1 MGMLWAGLPAAYA
14 ADYTVANEVELRN
27 ALEEAAADGDA
38 ESTITLT
45 ANIVM
50 SDVTPLP
57 ATPKPVVLDTGTFL
71 ISHPATT
78 GNTTGRTLTVGSGPL
93 VIAGRVAGGNTA
105 TTGSS
110 ARGGAGVTAS
120 GASLKNRG
128 NVAGGRGGGQV
139 AGQTGVTA
147 GPGGAGYALTQ
158 SDFVNTASG
167 VVTGGAGGSVNIQF
181 IDLTN
186 SGAVGGAG
194 GAGLAL
200 TAGRMDN
207 AGTLMGGQG
216 GGFTNYTADADNQ
229 FGGAGGVGAALT
241 GGTHRNRGL
250 IQGGLA
256 GVGANI
262 GSGGTGIAG
271 VGADLAGDA
280 VLVNEAAGRIVGADG
295 YVSTTPTVAGGGGI
309 GVRLTGSRFENLGTV
324 TGGNTGARTGTA
336 NGGVAISGSNAY
348 VVNDGAVIAG
358 LDANATTRSNALAFL
373 GGTNTLELRSNSAIT
388 GNVRAF
394 GASDTLALGG
404 SVNASFDAAEIGPS
418 AKYIRFG
425 RFEKIG
431 TSTWTLTGTNTTT
444 TPWTLTQ
451 GVLAASVDGA
461 LGATAGALTFNGG
474 TLRVDGAA
482 FNTTTRAM
490 QVTAAGG
497 AFDIADAANTF
508 TVSQALTGDGAIAKR
523 GAGTLVYT
531 GSNTYAGGTTIE
543 AGTLQLGDGG
553 TAGAVAGN
561 IVNNAALVVNRSNA
575 VALGGVISGSGT
587 VTQSGSGITT
597 LAGANSY
604 TGATNVTAGTLLVN
618 GDQRLATG
626 ATSVASGAT
635 IGGAGTLGGDVA
647 VTSGATLAPGVAAG
661 APGTLTIAGDL
672 SLADGAVLDYQ
683 FGQAGTVGGPLND
696 LAIVEGDLTLN
707 GTLNA
712 TASPGGTFGGG
723 LYRVISYNGN
733 LTNNG
738 LTLGTGLD
746 PATFN
751 VQTSVARQVNLV
763 NTAGLSLN
771 FWDGKAGGRND
782 GFIDGGDGSW
792 QARTAGGDDNWTDAD
807 GAINATYSD
816 GAFAI
821 FAGTAGTVNVNNDAG
836 AVTAGGLQFATNG
849 YVVQGDAL
857 TLVEEVPESAMI
869 RALGGATVRVGDG
882 TAAGVDYTATINA
895 VLQGDAA
902 VTKTDAG
909 TLVLGADNT
918 YAGGTTIEDGTL
930 QLGNGGATGSVLG
943 DIANEGT
950 LVLDRSNAVVM
961 ANTISGTGEVTQAGT
976 GATTFTANNTYTG
989 GTTIS
994 AGTLQLGNGGT
1005 TGGLV
1010 GDVVNNGAL
1019 VIDRSNAVAMG
1030 GTISG
1035 SGKVTQA
1042 GTGTTTLTADN
1053 TYTGGTTISGGT
1065 LQLGNGG
1072 ATGGVVGNIAND
1084 GALVIDRSN
1093 AVAMNGVISGAGTV
1107 TQDGT
1112 GTTTLSGANTYT
1124 GATTVASG
1132 TLLVNGN
1139 QRGATGATSVASG
1152 ATIGGSGVI
1161 GGDVAVASG
1170 ATLAPGATAGAP
1182 GTLTIAGD
1190 LSLADGSLLDYQ
1202 FGQAGV
1208 VGGPLNDLTL
1218 VEGDLVLDGTLNVT
1232 QSAGGAF
1239 GGGLYRVIG
1248 YNGSLTNNGLALGA
1262 DLDPATFNV
1271 QTSVANQVNLVNTAG
1286 LSLNF
1291 WDGEAGGR
1299 NDGMITGGDGTWQA
1313 RAQDSNDN
1321 WTDADGAIN
1330 AAYSDGA
1337 FAIFAGKGGTVDVD
1351 NSLGAVTASG
1361 LQFAA
1366 DGYVVQG
1373 DAITLVDDAADGT
1386 VIRVGDG
1393 TTAGAGF
1400 TATIDSVLQGDTG
1413 LVKTDAGTLLLGGAN
1428 TYTGGTTVTGGAVAI
1443 SEDANLGA
1451 ATAGVTLDGGTLRAL
1466 ADLDSDRAIAAQAGG
1481 ATVDTQAHAVTLGG
1495 AIDGAGALTKA
1506 GTGTLT
1512 LTADNGYAGGTTISA
1527 GTLQL
1532 GDGGTSGHIVGDIV
1546 NNGTLAVNR
1555 SDAVTLAGAMSG
1567 TGHLTQAGTG
1577 TTVLTGANTHT
1588 GGTTIAAGTLQVGDG
1603 GTTGS
1608 LAGDI
1613 VNNADLVMNRSDETM
1628 LTGVISG
1635 TGHLTQAG
1643 TGTTVLVGDN
1653 TYTGGTTISAG
1664 KLQVGNGGDTGS
1676 LIGNVENAG
1685 TLAFDRAGTT
1695 CFDGTITGA
1704 GRVVQTGPGAVLFGN
1719 ANTYA
1724 GVTEVA
1730 SGSLQAAMANA
1741 FSANSR
1747 HDVVKGGTLDLAGYD
1762 QTVGGLRNSGI
1773 VSLMGATPG
1782 TTLTVRGDYVGDGG
1796 TLRMST
1802 TLEDSSSP
1810 TDRLVIDGGAVSG
1823 RTLIELTNRQGL
1835 GAQTTGDGIELVRAI
1850 NGATTTAQT
1859 TKDGFALVGE
1869 YVDAGA
1875 YEYRLHAADAAGLGE
1890 NWYLRST
1897 NRGEVPLF
1905 ASLSGQLRESSAGM
1919 LGNLHQRM
1927 GDATM
1932 GSGSESA
1939 GYRQS
1944 WGRLVSVDRSLKQG
1958 GDATPSSRGRQNGLQ
1973 IGSDVWAG
1981 GNWHVGA
1988 YFGTLAGEMQVEGSA
2003 RGSSNL
2009 AVGRTDLD
2017 SKFVGLYGTYEGENG
2032 FYVDTVLQG
2041 GRLRYKL
2048 VPTASDMVSGKGDS
2062 RTVSVEVGQAFPI
2075 GRDWQLEP
2083 QLQLMHQRLSND
2095 DVQIAN
2101 ALVQQDTANS
2111 LTARVGVRLKGEFET
2126 GAGLLQPYTRV
2137 NYYRTRSDED
2147 VSRFIGPSATADIVT
2162 PTGGRSSE
2170 AAMGMTLSVN
2180 REVSL
2185 FGEVSKLWAH
2195 GDESRA
2201 RSDDL
2206 SANVGVKMGW

>member
-1 MGMLWAGLPAAYA
+1 MGLLGAGLPAAYA
-14 ADYTVANEVELRN
+14 ADYTVANEAELRN
-27 ALEEAAADGDA
+27 ALDEAAADGDA

-45 ANIVM
+45 ANIAM
-50 SDVTPLP
+50 ADVTPLP
-57 ATPKPVVLDTGTFL
+57 AMPKPVVLNTGTFVL
-71 ISHPATT
+71 SELPTT
-78 GNTTGRTLTVGSGPL
+78 GNIPGRTLTVGSGSL
-93 VIAGRVAGGNTA
+93 FVIGSITGGNAA
-105 TTGSS
+105 TVTTNSP
-110 ARGGAGVTAS
+110 AGGAGITVPTGS
-120 GASLKNRG
+120 VLENRG
-128 NVAGGRGGGQV
+128 AITGGRGGGRNF
-139 AGQTGVTA
+139 AESPAISGT
-147 GPGGAGYALTQ
+147 GGAGAAITGG
-158 SDFVNTASG
+158 SFVNTASG
-167 VVTGGAGGSVNIQF
+167 VLTGGAGGQLNMQ
-181 IDLTN
+181 N
-186 SGAVGGAG
+186 SANSQLYVTAGGAG
-194 GAGLAL
+194 GAGIVVSGGGSLN
-200 TAGRMDN
+200 N
-207 AGTLMGGQG
+207 AGLIV
-216 GGFTNYTADADNQ
+216 
-229 FGGAGGVGAALT
+229 GGVGASPSNRANAQVAF
-241 GGTHRNRGL
+241 GGN
-250 IQGGLA
+250 
-256 GVGANI
+256 
-262 GSGGTGIAG
+262 GGTGARLTAG
-271 VGADLAGDA
+271 SHVNSGTIRGGQGAVGYNYGSSGHGVAGIGVELLGGA
-280 VLVNEAAGRIVGADG
+280 SLVNTSSGSIVGENG
-295 YVSTTPTVAGGGGI
+295 RAGGGGNTGTGRPGAA
-309 GVRLTGSRFENLGTV
+309 GVTVTDSRFENLGTV
-324 TGGNTGARTGTA
+324 EGGRTGISSGSGI
-336 NGGVAISGSNAY
+336 GGSGISGSNAY
-348 VVNDGAVIAG
+348 VINDGILLGG
-358 LDANATTRSNALAFL
+358 LDINGTSRGIGLAFL

-388 GNVRAF
+388 GNVGAF
-394 GASDTLALGG
+394 GANDTLALGG
-404 SVNASFDAAEIGPS
+404 SVNASFNAAEIGPS
-418 AKYIRFG
+418 AKYRRFG
-425 RFEKIG
+425 KFSKIG

-451 GVLAASVDGA
+451 GVLAVSADGA

-474 TLRVDGAA
+474 TLRVDGTA
-482 FNTTTRAM
+482 FSTTTRAM
-490 QVTAAGG
+490 QVTSAGG
-497 AFDIADAANTF
+497 AFDIADAANT
-508 TVSQALTGDGAIAKR
+508 LTLGQVLAGDGAIAKR
-523 GAGTLVYT
+523 GAGTLVYA
-531 GSNTYAGGTTIE
+531 GNNTYTGGTAIE
-543 AGTLQLGDGG
+543 AGTLQLGNGG

-575 VALGGVISGSGT
+575 ATLAGTISGSGT
-587 VTQSGSGITT
+587 VTQSGAGTTT
-597 LAGANSY
+597 LTGTNSY

-647 VTSGATLAPGVAAG
+647 VASGATLAPGATAG

-672 SLADGAVLDYQ
+672 SLADGAVLNYQ

-696 LAIVEGDLTLN
+696 LTAVEGDLVLD

-723 LYRVISYNGN
+723 LYRVISYNGA
-733 LTNNG
+733 LTDNG
-738 LTLGTGLD
+738 LALGTGLD

-751 VQTSVARQVNLV
+751 VQTSVAKQVNLI

-771 FWDGKAGGRND
+771 FWDGDAGGRND
-782 GFIDGGDGSW
+782 GFIDGGNGTW

-807 GAINATYSD
+807 GSINATYSD
-816 GAFAI
+816 GAFAV
-821 FAGTAGTVNVNNDAG
+821 FAGTGGTVDVDNDAG
-836 AVTAGGLQFATNG
+836 AVTASGMQFATNG

-857 TLVEEVPESAMI
+857 TLVED
-869 RALGGATVRVGDG
+869 GTNGATLRVGDG
-882 TAAGVDYTATINA
+882 TTAGAGYTATIDA
-895 VLQGDAA
+895 VLQGDTE

-918 YAGGTTIEDGTL
+918 YVGGTTIEGGTL
-930 QLGNGGATGSVLG
+930 QLGHGGTTGSVLG
-943 DIANEGT
+943 NIANDGA
-950 LVLDRSNAVVM
+950 LVINRSNA
-961 ANTISGTGEVTQAGT
+961 ATLAGTISGTGEVTQAGT
-976 GATTFTANNTYTG
+976 GTTTFTANNTYTG

-1019 VIDRSNAVAMG
+1019 IVNRSNAVAMA

-1072 ATGGVVGNIAND
+1072 TTGGVVGNIVNN

-1093 AVAMNGVISGAGTV
+1093 AVAMAGVISGSGTV

-1132 TLLVNGN
+1132 TLLVNGS
-1139 QRGATGATSVASG
+1139 QRGATGATSVATG

-1373 DAITLVDDAADGT
+1373 DAITLIDEAADGT

-1400 TATIDSVLQGDTG
+1400 TATIDSVLEGDTG
-1413 LVKTDAGTLLLGGAN
+1413 LVKTDAGTLVLGGAN

-1443 SEDANLGA
+1443 SNDANLGA
-1451 ATAGVTLDGGTLRAL
+1451 ATGGVTLDGGTLRAL

-1481 ATVDTQAHAVTLGG
+1481 ATLDTQAHAVTLGG
-1495 AIDGAGALTKA
+1495 AIDGPGALTKA

-1532 GDGGTSGHIVGDIV
+1532 GNGGTTGHIVGDIV
-1546 NNGTLAVNR
+1546 NNGTLAIDR

-1567 TGHLTQAGTG
+1567 TGHLTQMGAG

-1664 KLQVGNGGDTGS
+1664 TLQVGNGGDTGS
-1676 LIGNVENAG
+1676 LIGNVDNGG

-1695 CFDGTITGA
+1695 RFDGTITGA

-1719 ANTYA
+1719 ANIYA

-1730 SGSLQAAMANA
+1730 SGSLQAGMANA

-1747 HDVVKGGTLDLAGYD
+1747 HDVVKGGMLDLAGYD

-1796 TLRMST
+1796 VLRMST

-1905 ASLSGQLRESSAGM
+1905 ASLSGQLRTSSAGM

-1944 WGRLVSVDRSLKQG
+1944 WGRLVSIDRSLKQG

-2062 RTVSVEVGQAFPI
+2062 RTVSVEIGQAFPI
-2075 GRDWQLEP
+2075 GRDWQIEP

-2101 ALVQQDTANS
+2101 ALVQQDTADS

-2137 NYYRTRSDED
+2137 NYYRTRSDQD

-2195 GDESRA
+2195 GDQSRS

-2206 SANVGVKMGW
+2206 SASVGVKVGW